1 MKLQPRHK
9 RVLALWAA
17 AAALLLCAFL
27 SAQEAPKPA
36 PAAPVAPHARLLAA
50 RSIYIEHAGG
60 RLPNDVI
67 GDAFQGWGHYVVVYD
82 PAQADL
88 IVSINA
94 PTSDSGVSVGGGNG
108 RHGSPP
114 PGRSLSSADVVQI
127 RLSILDAHDRV
138 LLWSGSEQPKS
149 SLKEKQREDNA
160 VDASLRLF
168 RRFRNVI
175 EPEPAP

>member
-1 MKLQPRHK
+1 MTRNKPLFAMRIAS
-9 RVLALWAA
+9 L
-17 AAALLLCAFL
+17 AALLFFAAAF
-27 SAQEAPKPA
+27 AQESSKPA
-36 PAAPVAPHARLLAA
+36 AIAPHARLLAA
-50 RSIYIEHAGG
+50 RNIYIEHAGG

-67 GDAFQGWGHYVVVYD
+67 GDAFRGWGHYNVVAD

-94 PTSDSGVSVGGGNG
+94 PVSDSGVSVGSGNG
-108 RHGSPP
+108 RHGTPP
-114 PGRSLSSADVVQI
+114 PSSTLSSSTIVQI

-138 LLWSGSEQPKS
+138 LLWSGSELPKS
-149 SLKEKQREDNA
+149 SLKEKQREDNE

-168 RRFRNVI
+168 RRFRTLI